1 MKIFK
6 YILLFVLLFVLV
18 SCDANEPLPEHTFTD
33 AEYAVNATDMAVVGD
48 KIYYISE
55 EKVYEVASETVVF
68 EEFPVSRI
76 AAAEDTFAVFGGG
89 QVKIG
94 EDTYTLPVTEITS
107 FVCVGNTI
115 GYTYKDNDLELL
127 GFVNRKNGDSIS
139 ITPLESGQVR
149 MLPYKDKSILVHCIN
164 TASGYTLLY
173 DFDTETMKPGG
184 VLIDTMNIDL
194 PAYNS
199 SDNAIYWPDG
209 NAGGA
214 HLTRYDVEAGTTT
227 TLIPA
232 DALRMSILDLTFSGG
247 TAIVRKLSG
256 GISVVNSF
264 TSVEEGVTTVKL
276 LSLHK
281 TDGYMENLVYILK
294 RDHDIQLEVT
304 TIDEDKL
311 KLKLLAGE
319 SDFDLYVGAMQ
330 DGGTYL
336 TNTLVLDYP
345 VYEPLENFPQ
355 IMEQM
360 DGLLDDVVRLCS
372 HDGHI
377 FGIPSSF
384 YISNTMVSYDAE
396 LMDELGV
403 TLPDDDWTF
412 ADFYELAKEVR
423 SGNVY
428 LSGSLP
434 LSLWDYMHQY
444 FDPYGSGTLNDD
456 GTALREYLTLYK
468 KLSDE
473 DLIYSGT
480 YSEQRE
486 LVASGELR
494 ILLGNASSD
503 FVWKRT
509 DVILPPSFNGERIYT
524 VNNPYLIMNPKS
536 QNKNAA
542 ATVIAEYLDPENR
555 MLSMANWGGYIYKD
569 MSVYTHSGVYYGNH
583 EEVWDSAD
591 EERKAEMLREIEERR
606 AEYTTNDL
614 VNMDEKTAHN
624 FELYLEVLKYA
635 KLGPSYVDEWLRYAN
650 DEAQKYWNDEQDLD
664 LTVQHIIDRAKLILD
679 E

>member
-1 MKIFK
+1 
-6 YILLFVLLFVLV
+6 
-18 SCDANEPLPEHTFTD
+18 
-33 AEYAVNATDMAVVGD
+33 
-48 KIYYISE
+48 
-55 EKVYEVASETVVF
+55 
-68 EEFPVSRI
+68 
-76 AAAEDTFAVFGGG
+76 
-89 QVKIG
+89 
-94 EDTYTLPVTEITS
+94 
-107 FVCVGNTI
+107 
-115 GYTYKDNDLELL
+115 
-127 GFVNRKNGDSIS
+127 
-139 ITPLESGQVR
+139 
-149 MLPYKDKSILVHCIN
+149 
-164 TASGYTLLY
+164 
-173 DFDTETMKPGG
+173 
-184 VLIDTMNIDL
+184 
-194 PAYNS
+194 
-199 SDNAIYWPDG
+199 
-209 NAGGA
+209 
-214 HLTRYDVEAGTTT
+214 
-227 TLIPA
+227 
-232 DALRMSILDLTFSGG
+232 
-247 TAIVRKLSG
+247 
-256 GISVVNSF
+256 
-264 TSVEEGVTTVKL
+264 
-276 LSLHK
+276 
-281 TDGYMENLVYILK
+281 
-294 RDHDIQLEVT
+294 
-304 TIDEDKL
+304 
-311 KLKLLAGE
+311 
-319 SDFDLYVGAMQ
+319 
-330 DGGTYL
+330 
-336 TNTLVLDYP
+336 
-345 VYEPLENFPQ
+345 NFPQ

-377 FGIPSSF
+377 FGVPKSF
-384 YISNTMVSYDAE
+384 YIMNTMLSYDAE
-396 LMDELGV
+396 LLDELGV

-480 YSEQRE
+480 YSEERE

-555 MLSMANWGGYIYKD
+555 MLSMSNWGGYIYKD
-569 MSVYTHSGVYYGNH
+569 MSVYTHSMVYYANH
-583 EEVWDSAD
+583 EESWDNAD
-591 EERKAEMLREIEERR
+591 EERRAEMLQEIEERR

-624 FELYLEVLKYA
+624 FGLYLEVLKYA
-635 KLGPSYVDEWLRYAN
+635 KLGPSYVDEWLRFAADEQSKYLN
-650 DEAQKYWNDEQDLD
+650 DQQDLD
-664 LTVQHIIDRAKLILD
+664 YTVQRIIDRAKLILD